1 MEVNGWKTWDH
12 WQTALWIS
20 NDEGLYAMLQEVAE
34 QVVYQQMSR
43 YDAVSYILEVLPEQT
58 PDGGTWQREVV
69 TGLLEEEYN
78 EMLQYS

>member
-1 MEVNGWKTWDH
+1 MNGWKTWDH
-12 WQTALWIS
+12 WQTALWLS

-34 QVVYQQMSR
+34 QGVYRKIASLA
-43 YDAVSYILEVLPEQT
+43 DGVDYIMAELPEQT

-69 TGLLEEEYN
+69 ASLLAEEYN